1 MLKKVILLLP
11 ESRVQAMALSDFNG
25 APGIV
30 SREKFRHF
38 LNKKATPPPFPC
50 DLGSLRRENS
60 GGLRLERKDGVSFGL
75 SQVSFR
81 ARM

>member
-1 MLKKVILLLP
+1 MRKVILLLP
-11 ESRVQAMALSDFNG
+11 ESRVQAMASSDLNG

-50 DLGSLRRENS
+50 GLGSLRREIQGN
-60 GGLRLERKDGVSFGL
+60 
-75 SQVSFR
+75 
-81 ARM
+81 